1 MKNIMKD
8 DALNNAAICPLCSGM
23 VDVVLASELRR
34 GHGNVKYCEGCQ
46 HGFLIN
52 NQIVD
57 EKAYYAEEY
66 RKEYS
71 HNAEEASTNAREIFD
86 VYKSYQSERL
96 KEVTPELGL
105 SKSLLEVGASSGQ
118 FLTHVKDLVYKVDA
132 IELDEACCEFLKN
145 ELGIAVDS
153 NFLRESVF
161 ADELYDV
168 VCAFQVLEHVPDP
181 VSFIRDLK
189 QSTKEDGVIF
199 VEVPNLHDPLLTVWD
214 VDTYKKFFY
223 HSAHLHYFTEHS
235 LRQVALNAGFGEEQI
250 EISFTQDYNV
260 LNHLHWVM
268 NNGPQSNCHVGLS
281 EVSLSGVN
289 EEISNWLTNK
299 MRALNAEYVAKL
311 VSSKCTSNLMMKL
324 HNGK

>member
-1 MKNIMKD
+1 MNDILGNES
-8 DALNNAAICPLCSGM
+8 LNSGTTCPLCGAV
-23 VDVVLASELRR
+23 VDMVLANEIRR
-34 GHGNVKYCEGCQ
+34 GHGIVKYCEGCQ

-71 HNAEEASTNAREIFD
+71 HNAEEASTNAREIFE
-86 VYKSYQSERL
+86 VYKDYQSDRL
-96 KEVTPELGL
+96 KEITPELGL
-105 SKSLLEVGASSGQ
+105 TKNLLEVGASSGQ
-118 FLTHVKDLVYKVDA
+118 FLTHVRDLVHKVDA
-132 IELDEACCEFLKN
+132 IELDKACCEFLKK
-145 ELGIAVDS
+145 ELGISADS

-168 VCAFQVLEHVPDP
+168 VCSFQVLEHVPDP
-181 VSFIRDLK
+181 VKFIRDLK
-189 QSTKEDGVIF
+189 KSAKEGGVIF

-214 VDTYKKFFY
+214 VDAYKKFFY
-223 HSAHLHYFTEHS
+223 HSAHLHYFTEYS
-235 LRQVALNAGFGEEQI
+235 LRQVAIDAGFDHEQI

-268 NNGPQSNCHVGLS
+268 TNGPQNDCHVGLS
-281 EVSLSGVN
+281 KVSLTGIN
-289 EEISNWLTNK
+289 EDISNWLTDK
-299 MRALNAEYVAKL
+299 MRTLNAEYVAKL
-311 VSSKCTSNLMMKL
+311 VSSKCTSNMMMKL